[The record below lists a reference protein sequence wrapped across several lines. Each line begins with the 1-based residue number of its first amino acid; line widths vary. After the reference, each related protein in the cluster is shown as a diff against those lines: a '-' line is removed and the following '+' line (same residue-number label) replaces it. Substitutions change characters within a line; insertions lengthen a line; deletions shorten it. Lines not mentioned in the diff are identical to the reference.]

1 MDTINLENI
10 VQEKVKQLCAKNADY
25 ESLLREVIKA
35 DRSCENPGWQ
45 YKDLQNVSGGHLNA
59 MVQAG
64 IIIQTYQSNNYTHW
78 RLSIPHEEL
87 ESILDDIELMRLE
100 CEKKQFE
107 AERQRMKG
115 DIINPELITKFE
127 KMLADGTDM
136 LDYWS
141 KWINPKIDGM
151 LAVKKALL
159 LCMASHG
166 DRWGDRGRIHV
177 LLYGSPGGAKS
188 VLMEWIVYSIGAEF
202 VSQRASKVGL
212 TGDASGNEIMP
223 GALPRANGG
232 ILCIDELDKF
242 SHKDRQ
248 GLLDAMEQ
256 GKVKIDVGK
265 ISTVLAA
272 EVRVVSAANRIDD
285 FSPELLD
292 RFDFKFELQ
301 PVTGDEEKKMTC
313 SIVDNFF
320 RSKEGYDGISLKNYL
335 TWIGSY
341 EPQISPVVRE
351 KIKTLMCM
359 YLDLDEAMRGSPR
372 KKQTILRVA
381 YTIAKLNKRELR
393 VSDVIAAIQTINP
406 SLNGGKLKAIEQ
418 IVVNEAVRMVQ
429 GEA

>member
-1 MDTINLENI
+1 MNEVLNLENI
-10 VQEKVKQLCAKNADY
+10 VQQKVQQLCAKNPAYETMLRTIIQVDRKFENDQFGWEFKHV
-25 ESLLREVIKA
+25 ESL
-35 DRSCENPGWQ
+35 
-45 YKDLQNVSGGHLNA
+45 SGGSLNA
-59 MVQAG
+59 LVQHG
-64 IIIQTYQSNNYTHW
+64 IVKSSYKSNNYSHY
-78 RLSIPHEEL
+78 RLAMPADEL
-87 ESILDDIELMRLE
+87 ECVLDDIELSRLE
-100 CEKKQFE
+100 VEKKQME
-107 AERQRMKG
+107 ASIQVVQAQTLLTPE
-115 DIINPELITKFE
+115 IIAKFE
-127 KMLADGTDM
+127 QLVKTEPDLLA
-136 LDYWS
+136 YWAP
-141 KWINPKIDGM
+141 WINPKIDGM
-151 LAVKKALL
+151 IAVKKALL

-166 DRWGDRGRIHV
+166 DKWGDRGRIHV
-177 LLYGSPGGAKS
+177 LLFGAPGGAKS
-188 VLMEWIVYSIGAEF
+188 VLMEWIVYQIGAEF

-212 TGDASGNEIMP
+212 TGDGSGNVITL

-232 ILCIDELDKF
+232 VLCIDELDKF

-265 ISTVLAA
+265 ISTVLDA
-272 EVRVVSAANRIDD
+272 EVRVVSAANRVDD

-335 TWIGSY
+335 AWVGNY

-393 VSDVIAAIQTINP
+393 VSDVIAAIRTINP
-406 SLNGGKLKAIEQ
+406 NLNDGKIKAIEQ
-418 IVVNEAVRMVQ
+418 VSIIP
-429 GEA
+429 